1 MSDDILTMS
10 RVTKTFPGVMA
21 LSDVTVSLREG
32 EILALVGENG
42 AGKSTLM
49 KILGGVYQA
58 DEGEFSINGEPVK
71 ISSPLDAQCLGISI
85 IYQEVNLVPTLSVAE
100 NIFLGS
106 EATKGSGIF
115 KHLDR
120 RAMGNAAREIL
131 SRLECVNIDV
141 YSAVQDLSIAKR
153 QLVEIAKALK
163 NKSRIL
169 VMDEPTSSL
178 SEGEAKALFAIAENL
193 KKQGISII
201 YISHRLEEV
210 QQICDRVIVLRDGKF
225 ASELDNT
232 IRALPK
238 AEIVRQMVGRDLT
251 DFYPAGEAVISDDEA
266 LRVSNLSCGNLFRD
280 VSFALHK
287 GEIVGMAGLVGAGRT
302 EVAKTIFGEYRRSG
316 GEIRVGGKPLE
327 RAGVEAAVSRG
338 VTLIPE
344 DRKGEGL
351 VLIMSLAENICL
363 PNADKTSARGIVS
376 KTKMKNLVG
385 RFVGDMNIRPAI
397 PERAAIDFSGG
408 NQQKAVIAKWL
419 AKNPVVLIM
428 DEPTRG
434 VDIGAKCEIYS
445 LMRNL
450 TKRGVGILFISSEMP
465 EL

>member
-1 MSDDILTMS
+1 
-10 RVTKTFPGVMA
+10 
-21 LSDVTVSLREG
+21 
-32 EILALVGENG
+32 
-42 AGKSTLM
+42 
-49 KILGGVYQA
+49 
-58 DEGEFSINGEPVK
+58 
-71 ISSPLDAQCLGISI
+71 
-85 IYQEVNLVPTLSVAE
+85 
-100 NIFLGS
+100 
-106 EATKGSGIF
+106 
-115 KHLDR
+115 
-120 RAMGNAAREIL
+120 
-131 SRLECVNIDV
+131 
-141 YSAVQDLSIAKR
+141 
-153 QLVEIAKALK
+153 
-163 NKSRIL
+163 
-169 VMDEPTSSL
+169 
-178 SEGEAKALFAIAENL
+178 
-193 KKQGISII
+193 
-201 YISHRLEEV
+201 
-210 QQICDRVIVLRDGKF
+210 
-225 ASELDNT
+225 
-232 IRALPK
+232 
-238 AEIVRQMVGRDLT
+238 MVGRDLT

-363 PNADKTSARGIVS
+363 PNADKTSAHGIVS

-385 RFVGDMNIRPAI
+385 RFVGDMNIRPAM

-434 VDIGAKCEIYS
+434 VDIGAKREIYS

-465 EL
+465 ELIGMCDRILVMSEGRLNGEFEKGKMDPDAIMAAAAGI